1 MTSIVNP
8 HATIRLRVIGKDGEI
23 IDEGEWT
30 RTTKILPRP
39 VVEIRPHPHG
49 MQFGTLQRMLKNTK
63 ERNVRSFL
71 RKEFEKVSPLVS
83 KKILEHAEIDEKR
96 KPSGLSVEDS
106 KFALCSWQ

>member
-49 MQFGTLQRMLKNTK
+49 MQFGTLQNAK
-63 ERNVRSFL
+63 EHQRENVRSF
-71 RKEFEKVSPLVS
+71 RKEFEKVFHSFQ
-83 KKILEHAEIDEKR
+83 KIWNTR
-96 KPSGLSVEDS
+96 K
-106 KFALCSWQ
+106 